1 MLFDIYDK
9 NCLLLGPP
17 TAGSCRALHGNTAEL
32 KASGDSDRLI
42 ASRPDQKLSAQCL
55 KTKGKQRKGIFVNV
69 CKKK

>member
-17 TAGSCRALHGNTAEL
+17 TTGNCRVLNGKTAEL

-42 ASRPDQKLSAQCL
+42 APWPDQKLRAQCL
-55 KTKGKQRKGIFVNV
+55 KTKKNIVVNGR
-69 CKKK
+69 